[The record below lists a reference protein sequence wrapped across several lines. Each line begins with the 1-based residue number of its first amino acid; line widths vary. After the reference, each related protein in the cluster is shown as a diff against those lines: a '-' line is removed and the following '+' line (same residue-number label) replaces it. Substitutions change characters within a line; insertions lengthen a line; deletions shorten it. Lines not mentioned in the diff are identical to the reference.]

1 MSNEV
6 VLCILEGKK
15 PDKAIFNQLKSIF
28 FKDRNVDFFYIG
40 ISIYG
45 LYNKILS
52 YKSDID
58 IDFIDIFPI
67 IKQIIVE
74 QHNEKEF
81 GEFGE
86 FDDFLNLKQNNISEI
101 FLFFDY
107 DGQDKNNSIKNPETI
122 DAMLEFFNNE
132 TEFGKLYINYPMVES
147 YKHLIHDSV
156 KVVDI
161 LPEEHYKTFV
171 AKKENCIKTAEQPT
185 KLNKNDWINLF
196 LPHFKSTNHLFL
208 DTFSLP
214 QTYQETQQ
222 MSQLTIYQQQK
233 QKYIEPNQQ
242 IMVLNSFAWFLLEY
256 LGEKLFNE
264 WQAIDNQE
272 KSQ

>member
-52 YKSDID
+52 YKND

-81 GEFGE
+81 GEFDE
-86 FDDFLNLKQNNISEI
+86 FLKLKQNNISEI

-147 YKHLIHDSV
+147 YKHRIDNKIEV
-156 KVVDI
+156 I
-161 LPEEHYKTFV
+161 TINNNMHYKTFV
-171 AKKENCIKTAEQPT
+171 ASICDKKLEQIG
-185 KLNKNDWINLF
+185 KLNRNDWISLF
-196 LPHFKSTNHLFL
+196 LPHLKSTNHLFL
-208 DTFSLP
+208 NEFSLP
-214 QTYQETQQ
+214 QTYQDAQQ
-222 MSQLTIYQQQK
+222 ISQLTIYQQQK

-264 WQAIDNQE
+264 FQVIDNQE